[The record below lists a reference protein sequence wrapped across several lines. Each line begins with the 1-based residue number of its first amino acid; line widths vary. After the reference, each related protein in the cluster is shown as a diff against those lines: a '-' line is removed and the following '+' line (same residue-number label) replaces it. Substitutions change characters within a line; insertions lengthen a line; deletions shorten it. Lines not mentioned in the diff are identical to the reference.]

1 MPEKKM
7 LKKSNLF
14 KTKRTSQQNGRTK
27 SVNKNDSCKTFFLSC
42 AKGTNLYIQM
52 SILDIWKNPK

>member
-7 LKKSNLF
+7 LKKSTWF

-27 SVNKNDSCKTFFLSC
+27 SVKKMTCKTSFLSC

>member
-14 KTKRTSQQNGRTK
+14 KTKRTSQQNWRTK
-27 SVNKNDSCKTFFLSC
+27 SVNKNVKHFLSC

>member
-27 SVNKNDSCKTFFLSC
+27 SVNKKDSCKTFLSPS
-42 AKGTNLYIQM
+42 GDLGIG
-52 SILDIWKNPK
+52 LV